1 MIKYISTAA
10 IVSSLSLVAC
20 SEADQASVKVNPSHY
35 HVKDAANLQQ
45 RFSQFN
51 EQLVRDF
58 QQLKKKESV
67 AFAQQLPLD
76 VNNLQTLNQ
85 HLVSRSALK
94 PSKIAYCDVM
104 NGYFAEMYRLGH
116 YNLELISDVD
126 LPHTEQ
132 ENLKQNFSS
141 PEQFYDFIINRYS
154 TYRQVQQTM
163 NYGCNLKAALN

>member
-1 MIKYISTAA
+1 
-10 IVSSLSLVAC
+10 
-20 SEADQASVKVNPSHY
+20 
-35 HVKDAANLQQ
+35 
-45 RFSQFN
+45 
-51 EQLVRDF
+51 
-58 QQLKKKESV
+58 
-67 AFAQQLPLD
+67 
-76 VNNLQTLNQ
+76 
-85 HLVSRSALK
+85 
-94 PSKIAYCDVM
+94 M

-126 LPHTEQ
+126 IPHTEQ